1 MDKNNRWVLLGIAII
16 LVMFILFLALL
27 WKIGLFDF
35 SGTESSAK
43 IVAATIALV
52 AGLFGSLVSLFGI
65 LLKQSFD
72 HRTLNLKIQEEN
84 RLKLESERNNNLRI
98 EGEKRLKLEAAIQAV
113 QLLSTSSGAEVPM
126 TQRAG
131 VLFSLAH
138 LDLIDL
144 ALTMLNQMLAN
155 DRIDA
160 ETTSWLLD
168 KAINSNN
175 ESTQINASVLLEIH
189 VERLLLDEGR
199 ACFPDSVVDNWD
211 TNLPVDVRDNIA
223 VALLKLVSSRHQ
235 KDWDVGVLN
244 TIIAT
249 LISIWRTETE
259 TRISLAVAVCLEK
272 IVQNITPGHIIYYST
287 GDVLIDDV
295 KQKLTELLKDNDPG
309 KLSHRYVL
317 SAKILAEDWL
327 GKATDRS
334 TEPDDN

>member
-1 MDKNNRWVLLGIAII
+1 MGKNNRWVLLGIAII
-16 LVMFILFLALL
+16 LVTFFLFLVLL

-84 RLKLESERNNNLRI
+84 RLELESERNNNLRI

-113 QLLSTSSGAEVPM
+113 QLLSTSSGVDVPM

-144 ALTMLNQMLAN
+144 ALTMMNQMIAN

-168 KAINSNN
+168 KAIKSDN

-189 VERLLLDEGR
+189 VEKLLLDEGR
-199 ACFPDSVVDNWD
+199 ACFPDSVVDYWD
-211 TNLPVDVRDNIA
+211 TNLPIDVRDNIA

-249 LISIWRTETE
+249 LISIWRTEPE

-272 IVQNITPGHIIYYST
+272 IVRNIAPGNIIYYSA

-295 KQKLTELLKDNDPG
+295 KQKLTELLKDNDLV

-317 SAKILAEDWL
+317 PAKILEEDW
-327 GKATDRS
+327 K
-334 TEPDDN
+334 